1 MGQAKNRGTL
11 EQRMQALWAESGV
24 KPLTP
29 ERYNAF
35 IAWTRTPIA
44 GFVTR
49 EDEFFATEGENLI
62 GVILM
67 DRTDRDF
74 GYVVLGRDEKG
85 RFRATE
91 VDSSMTKTQA
101 RHALFAKLKE
111 IQASGETMFP
121 QGKEPEDKAGVD
133 LFSPLAAEDQLHFA
147 FKLLRDGNHWIP
159 ARSMMSEMMR
169 HFTDVDGN
177 FVQQFQT
184 DGFDARIW
192 ELYLYASLLE
202 MGLFVSKPDPAPDF
216 LVTTGGKKKVFIEAV
231 TVGPS
236 ANDTPVEEERPGPF
250 FREQEEVRELLKAK
264 MPIRFGSALWSK
276 LNRKK
281 PYWEMEHVKG
291 HPLVFAIA
299 DFHEQQSMMWSSS
312 ALLQYL
318 YGVTHDF
325 NFDERGQLIISA
337 IKLETFEHEGKKI
350 PAGFFLQPNSEHIS
364 AVLFTSSGTISKFNR
379 MGRLAGFGL
388 KNQRMI
394 RSGVAHK
401 HDDNSALP
409 KGFVFEIEQ
418 GVVTETWAEGL
429 SMFHNP
435 KALHPVD
442 VEMFPGIAHHRF
454 VDGQIHS
461 LIPEFHPYS
470 SFTWNVLAVDDLHDK
485 ELPAMPH

>member
-44 GFVTR
+44 GIVTR

-85 RFRATE
+85 RYRATK
-91 VDSSMTKTQA
+91 VDSSMTRTQA
-101 RHALFAKLKE
+101 RHALFAQLKE
-111 IQASGETMFP
+111 IQATGQTMFP
-121 QGKEPEDKAGVD
+121 QGEEPEDKAGVD
-133 LFSPLAAEDQLHFA
+133 LVAPLAAEDKLHFA
-147 FKLLRDGNHWIP
+147 FKLLRDADHWIP

-169 HFTDVDGN
+169 HFTEVDGN

-231 TVGPS
+231 TVGPG
-236 ANDTPVEEERPGPF
+236 AGDPPVEPDRPGPF

-264 MPIRFGSALWSK
+264 MPIRFGGALWSK
-276 LNRKK
+276 LTRKK
-281 PYWEMEHVKG
+281 PYWEMDHVKG

-325 NFDERGQLIISA
+325 NFDERGQLIISP

-364 AVLFTSSGTISKFNR
+364 AVLFTSSGTIAKFNR

-388 KNQRMI
+388 KTQRMI
-394 RSGVAHK
+394 RPELRTSTTTTPLCPKGSCSRSSRASSRK
-401 HDDNSALP
+401 PGPRACRCSTTLRRCTRSISTCSQALP
-409 KGFVFEIEQ
+409 TTASWTG
-418 GVVTETWAEGL
+418 
-429 SMFHNP
+429 
-435 KALHPVD
+435 
-442 VEMFPGIAHHRF
+442 RF
-454 VDGQIHS
+454 
-461 LIPEFHPYS
+461 
-470 SFTWNVLAVDDLHDK
+470 TA
-485 ELPAMPH
+485 